1 MNGISPN
8 VGARTGGTFIY
19 LHGNGF
25 GSLNSEAVASCRVDG
40 IAVDAAVASPTQLR
54 CVTPS
59 VQTAGPVS
67 VEVAI
72 NGVDYSS
79 SEQAPFWYIDPVLV
93 ASFSH
98 SSGPEDGGTEVTV
111 VSSAFSSL
119 CAYVCEFGGEAYRVK
134 AAWLTSKALIC
145 TSPKH
150 TSGTVWC
157 HSA

>member
-1 MNGISPN
+1 VNGISPN
-8 VGARTGGTFIY
+8 VGPRTGGTFIDV
-19 LHGNGF
+19 HGRGF

-40 IAVDAAVASPTQLR
+40 IVVGAAVVSPTQLR

-79 SEQAPFWYIDPVLV
+79 SEQAQFWYIDPVLV
-93 ASFSH
+93 TGLSH

-111 VSSAFSSL
+111 VGSAFSSL

-145 TSPKH
+145 TSPKL